1 MLRTLIDT
9 IPDHIYAKD
18 AEGRA
23 TLRNAASARALG
35 YDRPE
40 DAVGDTDAEAPGG
53 SAEARQRALADDLR
67 VARSGRPLLDR
78 LEPFEIG
85 GEPRW
90 LSTTKVPLRDAA
102 GRTVGLVGISRD
114 VTEAERAEAA
124 LRESEAQGRSVLD
137 ASPDGIFVLDVADR
151 ILDLNPA
158 AAAAAG
164 RPIDE
169 VRGLR
174 FSDLLVP
181 ERYRDEHRAKIR
193 QIAESGEVRPVD
205 HGRELPAVRPGGE
218 EYLTQISFRPIE
230 AGAGRAVCT
239 IYLRDISAQKTAEA
253 ELIESKEAAEAAT
266 QAKSEFLANM
276 SHEIRTPMNGVIGMT
291 SLLLDTALDR
301 EQRDFVETIR
311 TSGDALLALIND
323 ILDFSKVE
331 AGMLDLEEAPFDVR
345 RCVEDAL
352 DLVAQAAAEK
362 GVELAYVA
370 DDGAPAA
377 VAGDVTRVRQ
387 VLVNLLSNAV
397 KFTPEGSVCVR
408 VSAAPPAESPP
419 PGGEPRG
426 RTELRFAVEDTGVGI
441 AADKLEHVFGS
452 FTQADA
458 STTRQFGGTGLGLAI
473 CRRLVTMMG
482 GEIAV
487 ESVLGAGSVFRF
499 TVDVAVAPSERR
511 VFLRPEQPALDGR
524 RVLVVDDTAVNREIL
539 VRLAA
544 RWRMAPDAV
553 ASGPEALA
561 ASAQAEAE
569 GRPYEV
575 VLLDMQMPGMDG
587 VETARGLTAPAGRA
601 APVVV
606 MLTSIHR
613 DEALRRDAAA
623 AGVHAVLY
631 KPTKPSQLYDV
642 LVEAFDAREEPRR
655 PAEPVA
661 ETAWVSRPSG
671 PAPGAPGAP
680 ALRILLAE
688 DNAVNQKVATR
699 LLARVGHAADVV
711 ADGAEAVAAVRDRAG
726 RGRPYDPRPHGR
738 PDAGGGRARGHAP
751 DPGRRRP
758 RPPALGRRADGERDG
773 GRPRGV
779 PRGRVRRLPLEAGH
793 ARGPRRG
800 AGAGRGGAARGGARR
815 RVGSW
820 AERERG
826 GPIRL
831 AAAAPAD
838 DRRALP
844 ALAAHQPVR
853 LGPLAEPV
861 AGLGREHVDGDLDL
875 DVEVAP
881 APARPHALALDAE
894 PGPGLRAGLDLEADR
909 LPVRRPHLARRPE
922 QGLDGR
928 HGLRRHEVVAVA
940 AEPGVGRDP
949 ERDEQVAR
957 LAPPVRGRLAAPGQ
971 LDLEPV
977 ADALGDGDPDGLAGR
992 RLELAR
998 AALERLLEREPEGG
1012 LDVAPAPRPRLGP
1025 AGAPE
1030 ELVEDA
1036 PQPAAPAEHEV
1047 VGRGPRPGPG
1057 RVDADVGPV
1066 RGPVVPAA
1074 PAGGAARE
1082 PLERVPLEPAAE
1094 RVAAGPVVRLPLG
1107 LVAERVVGLLDL
1119 LEPLLGGGVAGVPV
1133 GVVLLGEPPVR
1144 FLDLLGGGVLVDAER
1159 GVVVGGH
1166 GAARVGE
1173 GV

>member
-1 MLRTLIDT
+1 MET
-9 IPDHIYAKD
+9 
-18 AEGRA
+18 
-23 TLRNAASARALG
+23 
-35 YDRPE
+35 
-40 DAVGDTDAEAPGG
+40 
-53 SAEARQRALADDLR
+53 
-67 VARSGRPLLDR
+67 
-78 LEPFEIG
+78 
-85 GEPRW
+85 GEPVTDERSLAVDGEDRW
-90 LSTTKVPLRDAA
+90 FHSLKVPLRDAA
-102 GRTVGLVGISRD
+102 GETVGLVGILRD

-137 ASPDGIFVLDVADR
+137 AAPDGIFVLDVADR
-151 ILDLNPA
+151 ILDLNPV

-266 QAKSEFLANM
+266 RAKSEFLANM

-301 EQRDFVETIR
+301 EQAEFVETIR
-311 TSGDALLALIND
+311 TSGDALLTIIND

-352 DLVAQAAAEK
+352 DLVAQRAAEK
-362 GVELAYVA
+362 GVELAYVV
-370 DDGAPAA
+370 DDGVPAA

-419 PGGEPRG
+419 PGSEPRG
-426 RTELRFAVEDTGVGI
+426 RTELRLAVEDTGVGI

-473 CRRLVTMMG
+473 CRRLVTLMG
-482 GEIAV
+482 GEVTA
-487 ESVLGAGSVFRF
+487 ESVLGAGSTFQF
-499 TVDVAVAPSERR
+499 TVDVAVAPAERR
-511 VFLRPEQPALDGR
+511 VFLRAEQPALDGR

-553 ASGPEALA
+553 ASGPEAIA
-561 ASAQAEAE
+561 AAARAEAE

-631 KPTKPSQLYDV
+631 KPTKPSQLYDA

-661 ETAWVSRPSG
+661 ETAWVARLSE

-699 LLARVGHAADVV
+699 LLARVGHEADVV

-726 RGRPYDPRPHGR
+726 RGRPYDLVLMDVQMPEVDGLEATRRIRAAADLGR
-738 PDAGGGRARGHAP
+738 QPWVVALTANAMEGDREACIEAGCDDYLSKP
-751 DPGRRRP
+751 VTLE
-758 RPPALGRRADGERDG
+758 ALG
-773 GRPRGV
+773 
-779 PRGRVRRLPLEAGH
+779 
-793 ARGPRRG
+793 
-800 AGAGRGGAARGGARR
+800 
-815 RVGSW
+815 
-820 AERERG
+820 
-826 GPIRL
+826 
-831 AAAAPAD
+831 
-838 DRRALP
+838 
-844 ALAAHQPVR
+844 
-853 LGPLAEPV
+853 
-861 AGLGREHVDGDLDL
+861 
-875 DVEVAP
+875 
-881 APARPHALALDAE
+881 
-894 PGPGLRAGLDLEADR
+894 
-909 LPVRRPHLARRPE
+909 
-922 QGLDGR
+922 
-928 HGLRRHEVVAVA
+928 
-940 AEPGVGRDP
+940 
-949 ERDEQVAR
+949 
-957 LAPPVRGRLAAPGQ
+957 
-971 LDLEPV
+971 
-977 ADALGDGDPDGLAGR
+977 
-992 RLELAR
+992 
-998 AALERLLEREPEGG
+998 AALER
-1012 LDVAPAPRPRLGP
+1012 A
-1025 AGAPE
+1025 
-1030 ELVEDA
+1030 
-1036 PQPAAPAEHEV
+1036 
-1047 VGRGPRPGPG
+1047 
-1057 RVDADVGPV
+1057 
-1066 RGPVVPAA
+1066 
-1074 PAGGAARE
+1074 
-1082 PLERVPLEPAAE
+1082 AAE
-1094 RVAAGPVVRLPLG
+1094 RPGAGRPGAGRPGAGRVAA
-1107 LVAERVVGLLDL
+1107 
-1119 LEPLLGGGVAGVPV
+1119 
-1133 GVVLLGEPPVR
+1133 
-1144 FLDLLGGGVLVDAER
+1144 
-1159 GVVVGGH
+1159 
-1166 GAARVGE
+1166 
-1173 GV
+1173 